1 MSCQRVVLCQIEVV
15 EQLIHTAVQ
24 TDIAAEVEQHTEK
37 PVVLLITFV
46 ALPNRRDSPHRA
58 TFAEQVQYQQI
69 SVLHILYHFRARIL
83 RPTLY
88 YPGGFRIHFL
98 HSRHDGLSGCIEI
111 YRSGIFCFVE
121 GVHRVIIR
129 LAEKLLLLPV
139 IQIGYLGKTSISR
152 LQESRTGKAIPQ
164 IGLGQVQSQL
174 LVSIMRNHSGI
185 SRKYRFDAI
194 LTHAIQYFLL
204 QSFLLCVPRVRI
216 GTAPSFQII
225 HGPPSQ
231 EGGAGYKAV
240 YFFFGISQFLEHIEP
255 DTLLP
260 YGGQRKIDAMQGHP
274 VYFFLPALPIPESHR
289 IRVGAIVEII
299 TK

>member
-58 TFAEQVQYQQI
+58 TFTEQVQ

-88 YPGGFRIHFL
+88 YPSGFRIHFF

-139 IQIGYLGKTSISR
+139 IQICYLGKTSISR
-152 LQESRTGKAIPQ
+152 LQKSRTGKAIPQ

-174 LVSIMRNHSGI
+174 LVSIMRNHSRI

-194 LTHAIQYFLL
+194 LTHPLQYFLL

-231 EGGAGYKAV
+231 KGGTSYKTV
-240 YFFFGISQFLEHIEP
+240 YFFFGISQLLEHIEP

-260 YGGQRKIDAMQGHP
+260 YSGQRKIDAMQSHP